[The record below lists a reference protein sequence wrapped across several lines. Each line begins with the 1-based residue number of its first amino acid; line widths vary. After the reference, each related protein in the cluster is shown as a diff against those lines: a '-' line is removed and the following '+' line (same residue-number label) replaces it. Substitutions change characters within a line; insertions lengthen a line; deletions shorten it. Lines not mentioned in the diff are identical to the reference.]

1 MGRSLMDWSIT
12 KGVQSLLL
20 TFCFLSIYLD
30 VDFDQLL
37 RVLHEDVGEL
47 LQLRLVVRNK
57 PVADDTP
64 AKHQLD
70 PHDGPR

>member
-1 MGRSLMDWSIT
+1 MDRPIT
-12 KGVQSLLL
+12 KGVQCLLL